1 MTNHLRIDIEEFVAG
16 LMVSAAGL
24 LFASPFLVL
33 VGGLLTH

>member
-1 MTNHLRIDIEEFVAG
+1 MTNHQRIRVEEIFAG
-16 LMVSAAGL
+16 LMVSGAGL